1 MRPMRHGSPIVQTY
15 ASVRAYRFFLNRRGK
30 TFDLAELEEATGWS
44 PTSLRTY
51 IAKRWQH
58 FLARE
63 SGGIYRVLTFD
74 FSEPQ
79 FLALHSQLSAIPVAQ
94 SKYDYDVTLSFAG
107 EDRHY
112 VEQVA
117 ATLTALGVRVF
128 YDRYEQVD
136 LWGKDL
142 YAHLDDIYRKRAQFC
157 IVFISKHY
165 AGKVWSN
172 HERKSAQARAFE
184 EKTEY
189 ILPVRFDETEVP
201 GMLPTTGYIDATKR
215 EPADLALLIASKTG
229 MDTDLQGTLQYLR
242 KSLPKYEINVHGTQL
257 HFHSEAEAYDAVFPA
272 RLLVE
277 MYRENM
283 IDSMF
288 LIPAIVPW

>member
-94 SKYDYDVTLSFAG
+94 SKYDYD
-107 EDRHY
+107 
-112 VEQVA
+112 
-117 ATLTALGVRVF
+117 
-128 YDRYEQVD
+128 
-136 LWGKDL
+136 
-142 YAHLDDIYRKRAQFC
+142 
-157 IVFISKHY
+157 
-165 AGKVWSN
+165 
-172 HERKSAQARAFE
+172 
-184 EKTEY
+184 
-189 ILPVRFDETEVP
+189 
-201 GMLPTTGYIDATKR
+201 
-215 EPADLALLIASKTG
+215 
-229 MDTDLQGTLQYLR
+229 
-242 KSLPKYEINVHGTQL
+242 
-257 HFHSEAEAYDAVFPA
+257 
-272 RLLVE
+272 
-277 MYRENM
+277 
-283 IDSMF
+283 
-288 LIPAIVPW
+288 